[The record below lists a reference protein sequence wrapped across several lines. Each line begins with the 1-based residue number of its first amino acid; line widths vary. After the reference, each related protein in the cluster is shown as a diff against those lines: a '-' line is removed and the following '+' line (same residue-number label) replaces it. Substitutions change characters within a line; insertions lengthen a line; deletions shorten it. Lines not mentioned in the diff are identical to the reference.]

1 MRAGPTRD
9 HGERAAALHAV
20 HLEGR
25 ARPEALERREPGLAV
40 QRGDAD
46 LDAVG
51 LLVEGHPRERI
62 PVGDRERADVVVE
75 AGDGHRA
82 VGLVQAGE
90 ELRQR
95 VQRILDRA
103 AVPARVEIAP
113 RAGDDDLE
121 REEPLGRD
129 RDRGLRGP
137 PHRAVRRDD
146 EVRFELAAVVSQD
159 AGEARASDLLLA
171 LEEEAHVQRQ
181 RPERV
186 QERLRN
192 LQRDEHRAL
201 VVGRAARVDAPVADG
216 RRERR
221 RHPLG
226 LVPRRLHVVVAVDE
240 YRRRARRLEPFAEH
254 DRMSVR
260 LDDAAARERELR
272 RNPLRRLPELRLSRR
287 VGADARDAQELRQL
301 AHVARAVVK
310 RWSGRHRSRSP
321 AP

>member
-1 MRAGPTRD
+1 MNEPPRRD
-9 HGERAAALHAV
+9 FGDYEL
-20 HLEGR
+20 LE

-95 VQRILDRA
+95 VQWVLDCA
-103 AVPARVEIAP
+103 TVPARVEIAP
-113 RAGDDDLE
+113 RAGDDDVE

-146 EVRFELAAVVSQD
+146 EVGLELAAVVAQN
-159 AGEARASDLLLA
+159 AGEARAALQPSVPDHEHFAFPAVLVLDLIEARLLPLKA
-171 LEEEAHVQRQ
+171 RRTGKLDEKPGAGQCAAF
-181 RPERV
+181 
-186 QERLRN
+186 
-192 LQRDEHRAL
+192 RDESCVAWEPCCHFEEVFCL
-201 VVGRAARVDAPVADG
+201 V
-216 RRERR
+216 
-221 RHPLG
+221 
-226 LVPRRLHVVVAVDE
+226 
-240 YRRRARRLEPFAEH
+240 
-254 DRMSVR
+254 DR
-260 LDDAAARERELR
+260 
-272 RNPLRRLPELRLSRR
+272 
-287 VGADARDAQELRQL
+287 
-301 AHVARAVVK
+301 
-310 RWSGRHRSRSP
+310 
-321 AP
+321 